1 LDRNKSLFGY
11 EQFFRTSLDDV
22 FSDVG
27 QEKATS
33 KMIVVLQ
40 FDLGMDRISEGKLAF
55 IKFTERTAASL
66 NVKFYE
72 H

>member
-11 EQFFRTSLDDV
+11 EQLFRTSLDDV

-27 QEKATS
+27 QEKAAS
-33 KMIVVLQ
+33 EMIAVLQ

-55 IKFTERTAASL
+55 INFTERTLASL
-66 NVKFYE
+66 SVKFYE